1 VKVLIDTSV
10 FMSIFARDIH
20 TAKSVKLFKDIL
32 EKHEGFFCSMTINE
46 LIWVLKKS
54 DYDAKFIH
62 EKIEFIF
69 SSPLKF
75 LATDE
80 GIFIA
85 SVEQMEKYGLSYGDS
100 QIITQAIV
108 NGLDGIASF
117 DQDFDRAKEIRRIKS
132 I

>member
-1 VKVLIDTSV
+1 
-10 FMSIFARDIH
+10 
-20 TAKSVKLFKDIL
+20 
-32 EKHEGFFCSMTINE
+32 MTINE

-54 DYDAKFIH
+54 DYDVKFIS
-62 EKIEFIF
+62 EKIGFIF

-75 LATDE
+75 LTTNEDV
-80 GIFIA
+80 FIT

-117 DQDFDRAKEIRRIKS
+117 DKDFDKVKEMPRIEM